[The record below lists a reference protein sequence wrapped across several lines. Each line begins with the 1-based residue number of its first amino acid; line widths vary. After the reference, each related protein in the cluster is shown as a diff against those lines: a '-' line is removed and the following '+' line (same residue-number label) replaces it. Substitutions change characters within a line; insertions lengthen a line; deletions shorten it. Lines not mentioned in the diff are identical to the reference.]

1 MERPRF
7 LGKLSPMFRIM
18 RVTPANLEFAREAIV
33 EVHGRSIE
41 SDDVLTSFLRDDNT
55 LMFVALERDR
65 VVGSVYGY
73 RLRNPHTAKPQYYL
87 YEVDVR
93 EDMRR
98 RGIGLTLVDAFTE
111 ATRSVGACEAWVG
124 TEAVNAP
131 ALSLY
136 ERAGYTIEENHVVMF
151 VTEF

>member
-1 MERPRF
+1 
-7 LGKLSPMFRIM
+7 MFDIM
-18 RVTPANLEFAREAIV
+18 RVTPGNLKFAREAIG
-33 EVHGRSIE
+33 EIHGRPIE
-41 SDDVLTSFLRDDNT
+41 SDDVVTAFLRDDNI
-55 LMFVALERDR
+55 LMFVALEDER

-73 RLRNPHTAKPQYYL
+73 RLRNPHTVKPQYYL

-98 RGIGLTLVDAFTE
+98 CGIGLALVDAFTE
-111 ATRSVGACEAWVG
+111 ATRSAGACEVWVG

-136 ERAGYTIEENHVVMF
+136 ERAGYAIEEDHVVMF
-151 VTEF
+151 ITEF

>member
-1 MERPRF
+1 
-7 LGKLSPMFRIM
+7 MFDIM
-18 RVTPANLEFAREAIV
+18 RVTPADLKFAREAIG
-33 EVHGRSIE
+33 EVHGRPIE
-41 SDDVLTSFLRDDNT
+41 SDDVVTAFLRDDNT
-55 LMFVALERDR
+55 LMFVALEGER

-98 RGIGLTLVDAFTE
+98 RGIGRELVDTFTE
-111 ATRSVGACEAWVG
+111 ATCLAGACEVWVG
-124 TEAVNAP
+124 TEAANAP

-136 ERAGYTIEENHVVMF
+136 ERTGYTVEEDHVVMF
-151 VTEF
+151 ITEF